1 MAILPAD
8 LATSWLAR
16 TLALTITSFLF
27 YYHFILLKR
36 SPFSIINSYPYDFL
50 NRKAHKTYLE
60 NAQELITHGLEKH
73 NSPIAL
79 ATPSGPLIILP
90 AELIDWVRTN
100 PDLDHQ
106 ELVLQPYFGK
116 FPGFEANKIMHDDP
130 DNLVINLIKK
140 KLSQNGGL
148 VPILSRHIGEA
159 LDELWTENE
168 EWHLIEWYGSTMG
181 LISRAAEAVFAG
193 EKLSRDG
200 EWQRMTMRYATGFFS
215 AAFELMRWPAWT
227 RLIVHWF
234 LPGARDCRKLVRDV
248 RRVMREEM
256 KRREK
261 ERTEGKEEEYSDAVK
276 WSEELAGGKEV
287 DHGAVQLSLA
297 MAALHTTSS
306 ALRQVLLDLC
316 EHAELVEPLREEVR
330 NAVKDHGVTAAAVA
344 KMHLLDSVM
353 KESQRLGRPT
363 IAGPE
368 RLVIRDTRLPD
379 GTLLARGSHIAVD
392 QSGMRSPRN
401 YPDPEKFNGYRFNE
415 MREAGDERTAFA
427 SLTKE
432 HSVFGLG
439 KYICPGKFLAAVE
452 IKLCLAHILLKYD
465 VRFREGYSPQLT
477 KLGIVNMVDMAAQV
491 EVRRRHDDDRVIP

>member
-1 MAILPAD
+1 MAFLPAD
-8 LATSWLAR
+8 LASWFAPALAI
-16 TLALTITSFLF
+16 TITSFLF
-27 YYHFILLKR
+27 YYHFLFSQR
-36 SPFSIINSYPYDFL
+36 SPFPIVNSYPYDFL
-50 NRKAHKTYLE
+50 NRRAHKTYLE
-60 NAQELITHGLEKH
+60 NAQELITQGLEKY
-73 NSPIAL
+73 NSPITL
-79 ATPSGPLIILP
+79 ATPSGPLMILP
-90 AELIDWVRTN
+90 AESIDWVRTN

-106 ELVLQPYFGK
+106 ELVLQQYFGN

-130 DNLVINLIKK
+130 DNLVINLIKR
-140 KLSQNGGL
+140 KLSQNGKL

-159 LDELWTENE
+159 LEELWTENE

-181 LISRAAEAVFAG
+181 LISRAAGAVFAG

-227 RLIVHWF
+227 RPVVHWF
-234 LPGARDCRKLVRDV
+234 LPGARDCRKLMRDV
-248 RRVMREEM
+248 RRVMREEV
-256 KRREK
+256 KRRER
-261 ERTEGKEEEYSDAVK
+261 EGTEGKGEIEYFDAVG
-276 WSEELAGGKEV
+276 WSEELAGGKKV

-330 NAVKDHGVTAAAVA
+330 EAVKDHGVTAAAVA

-353 KESQRLGRPT
+353 KESQRLGPPT

-379 GTLLARGSHIAVD
+379 GILLARGSHIAVD
-392 QSGMRSPRN
+392 QSGMRSPGN
-401 YPDPEKFNGYRFNE
+401 YSEPEKFDGYRFYK

-427 SLTKE
+427 SSTKE
-432 HSVFGLG
+432 HSVFGIG
-439 KYICPGKFLAAVE
+439 KYICPGRFLAAVE

-465 VRFREGYSPQLT
+465 VRFREGYKPQSA
-477 KLGIVNMVDMAAQV
+477 KLGIVNMVDIAAQI
-491 EVRRRHDDDRVIP
+491 EVGRRHDADDVLV